1 VSRIQPWAR
10 QPRWIAGGSHFE
22 LATTISS
29 SPQMHCGTVRQKR
42 KGGFNSRR
50 ASEWAHFDDAC
61 DACHSVGDVPN
72 ERIYGAVFHCRK
84 PTLKAVRQANNS
96 VCGKHAVSIASPCA
110 VGGTHCVP
118 THRNHWIMCRC
129 RYILPGP
136 VRDGVLDIM
145 AAQGQAKAAGFVGPF
160 DAVMR
165 SGPSPEMDAAI
176 DALISDAADRGIY
189 MRSVEGSPLCRA
201 LPLKTPSMS
210 NHEANAARISCNPFM
225 CPHTSAGCVEVA
237 RAQNQK

>member
-1 VSRIQPWAR
+1 
-10 QPRWIAGGSHFE
+10 
-22 LATTISS
+22 
-29 SPQMHCGTVRQKR
+29 
-42 KGGFNSRR
+42 
-50 ASEWAHFDDAC
+50 
-61 DACHSVGDVPN
+61 
-72 ERIYGAVFHCRK
+72 
-84 PTLKAVRQANNS
+84 
-96 VCGKHAVSIASPCA
+96 
-110 VGGTHCVP
+110 
-118 THRNHWIMCRC
+118 
-129 RYILPGP
+129 
-136 VRDGVLDIM
+136 M

-189 MRSVEGSPLCRA
+189 MGSVEGSPLCRA

-225 CPHTSAGCVEVA
+225 CPYKSAGCVEVA